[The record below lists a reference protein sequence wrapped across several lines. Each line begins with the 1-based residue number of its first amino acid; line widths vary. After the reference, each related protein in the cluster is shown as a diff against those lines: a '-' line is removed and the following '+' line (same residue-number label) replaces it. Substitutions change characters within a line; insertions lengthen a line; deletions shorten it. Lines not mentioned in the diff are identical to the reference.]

1 MKCIYERIH
10 SQLLN
15 FLLKLCSAQGINAF
29 MIACNAIKN
38 RNAKLLSKKQ
48 NIILHAMTSQP
59 HDTKSNPVTH
69 HDNWHAKEEDQP
81 LLLVEDLFSSS
92 VKGAADFADFSTEM
106 LPLLALVF
114 GVLMLSGRL
123 CAFERGG
130 CIHCPG
136 LLAFLGWS
144 LGSST
149 LPRGRLHCG
158 TGAQH
163 ESTLVARGNAAIV
176 IALQRL

>member
-10 SQLLN
+10 SQLLK

-29 MIACNAIKN
+29 MHACNAIKN

-69 HDNWHAKEEDQP
+69 HDNWHAKEEHQP
-81 LLLVEDLFSSS
+81 LFLVEDRFSSS

-114 GVLMLSGRL
+114 GVLMLRGDFVPLRGEVASTVLGFLPFSGE
-123 CAFERGG
+123 A
-130 CIHCPG
+130 
-136 LLAFLGWS
+136 LAAAHFLAGVFIVAWVH
-144 LGSST
+144 ST
-149 LPRGRLHCG
+149 R
-158 TGAQH
+158 
-163 ESTLVARGNAAIV
+163 AR
-176 IALQRL
+176 